1 MREDAIDVYKRHR
14 HDLIK
19 SIYDGLDF
27 ENNIAYYNLA
37 LENLERQG
45 YGNFDNTWE
54 DLVCK
59 AVSKADFQAGS
70 EIQIAPNQVWDD
82 RGVERK
88 IHEMSG
94 GKPSYKNVEGGHYN
108 DANPWDESHDPLL
121 FRNIVTGR
129 TTRDEMLYSFYLP
142 SAPG

>member
-59 AVSKADFQAGS
+59 AVSNDVCTLT
-70 EIQIAPNQVWDD
+70 AP
-82 RGVERK
+82 
-88 IHEMSG
+88 
-94 GKPSYKNVEGGHYN
+94 
-108 DANPWDESHDPLL
+108 
-121 FRNIVTGR
+121 T
-129 TTRDEMLYSFYLP
+129 LYPASVNNFI
-142 SAPG
+142 